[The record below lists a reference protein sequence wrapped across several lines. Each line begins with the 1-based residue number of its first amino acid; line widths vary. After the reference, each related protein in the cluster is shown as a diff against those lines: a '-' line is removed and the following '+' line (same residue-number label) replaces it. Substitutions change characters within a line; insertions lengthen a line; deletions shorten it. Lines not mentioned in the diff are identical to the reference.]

1 MYIGDECLLVLRV
14 FPWVGLAGLEIVPN
28 GITLLQDGM
37 GRTTGDAYVQ
47 FASQEIAERAQ
58 SKHKER
64 IGHRWGSKTSSGGG
78 WGTTAVIMG
87 GLYWVPLPLNS

>member
-1 MYIGDECLLVLRV
+1 MLMSSL
-14 FPWVGLAGLEIVPN
+14 PWVGLAGLEIVPN

-47 FASQEIAERAQ
+47 FSTQEIAERAQ

-64 IGHRWGSKTSSGGG
+64 IGHRWGNFWWVIPPPLDGWEATDALLGVG
-78 WGTTAVIMG
+78 WGGSPSTRA
-87 GLYWVPLPLNS
+87 LPS